1 MVLQISFSPL
11 SVRIT
16 VFAISSGTKLQSY
29 FSKMQTDKFA
39 WWLLLVCG
47 AQFDCTLYSILLQR
61 CSLKQKMNNEK
72 ASLKLVNAKVFL
84 CSLVLYR
91 LQELMFWSL
100 CISLRRCLFALF
112 SCMFLSTTSF
122 FSYSIAL
129 DHKEKNSMLN
139 VSWYSCYTR
148 IEAELPTPGN
158 FKC

>member
-1 MVLQISFSPL
+1 MSELLFLPLAAEPNCKVISL
-11 SVRIT
+11 RCRL
-16 VFAISSGTKLQSY
+16 ISLLDGYCWFVVHSSY
-29 FSKMQTDKFA
+29 
-39 WWLLLVCG
+39 
-47 AQFDCTLYSILLQR
+47 CTLYSILLQR